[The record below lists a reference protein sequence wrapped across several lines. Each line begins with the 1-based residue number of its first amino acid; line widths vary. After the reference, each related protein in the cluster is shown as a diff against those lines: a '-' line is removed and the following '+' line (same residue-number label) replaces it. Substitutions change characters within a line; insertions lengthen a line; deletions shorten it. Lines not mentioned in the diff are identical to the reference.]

1 VKATAA
7 RSQAKQ
13 HAPSAISGT
22 PILSNSS
29 LKGMHSVLAAPES
42 ARSSA
47 SPAASPAAAEAAA
60 AAAKLAASD
69 RFFTSSSHSTV
80 VHQGA
85 TAMPL
90 ASKIGTSLHWQ
101 EGRFCHL
108 PHGYS
113 RSPRNPALQQLQK
126 SVQSASMTPQRPI
139 WNYFAIVAVRDFREN
154 GCSKIF
160 PHEQSTMDSII
171 FPTVGPYGPLPSQ
184 LHVHVHTSLINTS
197 VLVVVSHDMAAWS
210 TPIVCR
216 SNLELSHFVGHS
228 LRGNVDSLARRPP
241 TRRSPLQPVL
251 SAPLDIE
258 RWRMR

>member
-1 VKATAA
+1 
-7 RSQAKQ
+7 
-13 HAPSAISGT
+13 
-22 PILSNSS
+22 
-29 LKGMHSVLAAPES
+29 
-42 ARSSA
+42 
-47 SPAASPAAAEAAA
+47 
-60 AAAKLAASD
+60 
-69 RFFTSSSHSTV
+69 
-80 VHQGA
+80 
-85 TAMPL
+85 
-90 ASKIGTSLHWQ
+90 
-101 EGRFCHL
+101 
-108 PHGYS
+108 
-113 RSPRNPALQQLQK
+113 
-126 SVQSASMTPQRPI
+126 MTPQRPI
-139 WNYFAIVAVRDFREN
+139 WNYFATVAVRDFWEN